1 MLPSLYI
8 SHGSPALMI
17 MDNDTTRF
25 LKQLPSQF
33 DKPKYILVV
42 SAHWVTRDLKILYKE
57 NPGVIYDFYNF
68 PRELYELEYKA
79 KSSLE
84 KSDEIIGLFESNGI
98 KITKDTTREGYD
110 HGVWSILRF
119 IYPKADIPVIQ
130 LSLPISYDVNQLM
143 KVGEIL
149 SKLKD
154 DTLIIASGAL
164 THNLR
169 DVTWDEDESFVKEY
183 AKVFRDW
190 IVEKLENNE
199 TKSLM
204 NFYSEAPYL
213 QHNHPTL
220 EHFLPLYVSLGASKT
235 KIGNSIHSSFMY
247 GNQAMDTIIFK
258 E

>member
-17 MDNDTTRF
+17 MDDDTTKF
-25 LKQLPSQF
+25 LKQLPSRF

-57 NPGVIYDFYNF
+57 NPGLIYDFYNF
-68 PRELYELEYKA
+68 PRELYELEYNA
-79 KSSLE
+79 KSSIE
-84 KSDEIIGLFESNGI
+84 KSDEIIELLESNDI
-98 KITKDTTREGYD
+98 EITKDTSREGYD
-110 HGVWSILRF
+110 HGVWSVLRF
-119 IYPKADIPVIQ
+119 MYPKADVPVIQ
-130 LSLPISYDVNQLM
+130 LSLPINYDIKQLIRL
-143 KVGEIL
+143 GEIL
-149 SKLKD
+149 SKLKE

-169 DVTWDEDESFVKEY
+169 DISWNEEENFVKDY
-183 AKVFRDW
+183 AKIFRDW
-190 IVEKLENNE
+190 IVEKLENKE
-199 TKSLM
+199 IQSLI

-213 QHNHPTL
+213 KHNHPTL

-235 KIGNSIHSSFMY
+235 KAGESLHNRFMY